1 MIHPSWCFLFQ
12 LLFTSSPFLACSRLT
27 LPWTTADLT
36 SGFSTIVINGRTHF
50 DLGSVMEPRRCC
62 PLRWLCYFHRSNPL
76 DIALAKVSMIAMATT
91 ANGTWLAWIW
101 FTLCKAYET
110 MDWIVKD
117 YRTSIHEPSG
127 CSDAWMIATP
137 GVQCGS
143 VDGHR
148 AGLQSPICTNEP
160 VRMYISSNFW
170 KKLLFLFRLNWRTMA
185 EHSCTSTQRST
196 SEY

>member
-101 FTLCKAYET
+101 FTLCKAYEP
-110 MDWIVKD
+110 WI
-117 YRTSIHEPSG
+117 
-127 CSDAWMIATP
+127 
-137 GVQCGS
+137 GS
-143 VDGHR
+143 SKTI
-148 AGLQSPICTNEP
+148 GLQSTNILAAPMPGWSPHAGYNVDPWMGIELDYGGP
-160 VRMYISSNFW
+160 SAEKINAYI
-170 KKLLFLFRLNWRTMA
+170 
-185 EHSCTSTQRST
+185 H
-196 SEY
+196 